1 MKKLPAY
8 VIGFLLCAGAAA
20 PAIDIG
26 SLAGDWT
33 AVRADVEEMS
43 LKWHKAQ
50 LEFSSFRDGR
60 PFDSGEWDLRGD
72 SLFLYGSAGASR
84 YRVWLAGDTMRMA
97 GGKWTQVFVKKE
109 EWQELLIFG
118 TRTATSTLKGEDWF
132 GENIPAYSVRNMG
145 DGDPAT
151 CWAEGVPG
159 TGVGEK
165 IYLVVKG
172 KPGRLSMVN
181 GYGKSAALYARN
193 ARVKAFRATALAA
206 FNLPG
211 DVSEVA
217 TKYHIRKCGP
227 AVKLEARDIQ
237 ARQGIALP
245 FDWANIEKTAGELA
259 ASFDKDFAAQIADR
273 SHGCEDRFYR
283 ATILELEIAEVYGG
297 TKYEDTCLS
306 EIDLE

>member
-1 MKKLPAY
+1 MKIIPACA
-8 VIGFLLCAGAAA
+8 IGLLLCAGAAA

-43 LKWHKAQ
+43 LKWYKAQ
-50 LEFSSFRDGR
+50 TEFSTYLNQR
-60 PFDSGEWDLRGD
+60 PFDGGEWDLKGD
-72 SLFLYGSAGASR
+72 SLILYGSAGSSR
-84 YRVWLAGDTMRMA
+84 YRVWLAGDTLRLA
-97 GGKWTQVFVKKE
+97 GGMGTQVFVKKE
-109 EWQELLIFG
+109 EWQELLIYG

-132 GENIPAYSVRNMG
+132 GENIPAYSVRNLG

-151 CWAEGVPG
+151 CWAEGVTG

-165 IYLVVKG
+165 IYLVVNG

-181 GYGKSAALYARN
+181 GYGKSAALYSGN
-193 ARVKAFRATALAA
+193 ARVKAFRATVLAA

-217 TKYHIRKCGP
+217 TKYHVRKCGP

-245 FDWANIEKTAGELA
+245 FDWASIEKTAGELA
-259 ASFDKDFAAQIADR
+259 ASFDKDFAVQIADR

-283 ATILELEIAEVYGG
+283 ATILCLEISEAYPG
-297 TKYEDTCLS
+297 TKYDDTCLS
-306 EIDLE
+306 ELEAE